1 MACTNCIQT
10 TASITGF
17 SPTNCVSQPGC
28 NVNASCVSYTGPALS
43 CSGIATYDTLDII
56 LQKIDPL
63 LCASTGDY
71 STYNTF
77 CLAPIS
83 TQKQFVESISDF
95 VCVLNDNVAL
105 FTGTTFPA
113 YQATVT
119 AAINAVNNPGITCA
133 VSGVT
138 SGDNIPTILTKYCTT
153 LTNISTNLDIS
164 GANWNACYSVS
175 PTPTTLTQGFNALI
189 SQVCLLKSQVATA
202 AVLPTFNNTANC
214 LSGGASD
221 SLVTTINSIITR
233 LCNTGTL
240 NTSTLSWGC
249 VTAPSGNQ
257 NLQDSLQNILTQITS
272 LSQAAPMQWSNDF
285 TVTNVNNGNLCL
297 GKHIALATPSTQ
309 DRFVAATASDT
320 SPGTLQDKV
329 MQGSNITL
337 DFASI
342 PGQMIINS
350 SGGVGVGDHKVMADG
365 TDSTA
370 NYLVLKLSGGVSS
383 GVSVTPLLDTSNPSH
398 VVNLQ
403 VNVDLVTLFT
413 ALLNAVPN
421 NAGLQTLF
429 CTTVGNCPS
438 PCSAPTSVSVVYN
451 AQTTTTTTSTTTTTT
466 TTAGT
471 TTTTSTTTTTTT
483 T

>member
-1 MACTNCIQT
+1 MACVNCIQT

-28 NVNASCVSYTGPALS
+28 AVNASCITYTGPALS

-63 LCASTGDY
+63 LCASSGDY
-71 STYNTF
+71 STYNTY

-83 TQKQFVESISDF
+83 TQKQFVESISNY
-95 VCVLNDNVAL
+95 VCTLNTNFTT

-113 YQATVT
+113 YQTSVT
-119 AAINAVNNPGITCA
+119 AAITAVNTPAITCA
-133 VSGVT
+133 VAGVT
-138 SGDNIPTILTKYCTT
+138 PSDTIPTILSKYCTT

-164 GANWNACYSVS
+164 GANWGSCYVVS
-175 PTPTTLTQGFNALI
+175 PTPSTLTQGFNALI
-189 SQVCLLKSQVATA
+189 AQICLLKSQVAGA

-214 LSGGASD
+214 LAGGASD
-221 SLVTTINSIITR
+221 SLVTTIGSIITR

-240 NTSTLSWGC
+240 NTSTLTWGC
-249 VTAPSGNQ
+249 VTQPSGNQ
-257 NLQDSLQNILTQITS
+257 NLQDTLQNILTQLTTV
-272 LSQAAPMQWSNDF
+272 SQAEPMSWSNDF
-285 TVTNVNNGNLCL
+285 TVTNVDNGNLCA

-309 DRFVAATASDT
+309 DRFVAATPSDT
-320 SPGTLQDKV
+320 SPATLQGKV
-329 MQGSNITL
+329 TAGTNITL
-337 DFASI
+337 DFVTT

-350 SGGVGVGDHKVMADG
+350 SGGAGTGDHKVLADG
-365 TDSTA
+365 ADSTA
-370 NYLVLKLSGGVSS
+370 NYLSLKLSGSTSS
-383 GVSVTPLLDTSNPSH
+383 GVSVQPLLDTTNPSH
-398 VVNLQ
+398 VVNLT

-421 NAGLQTLF
+421 NAGLQSLF

-451 AQTTTTTTSTTTTTT
+451 AQTTTTTTTTSTTS
-466 TTAGT
+466 
-471 TTTTSTTTTTTT
+471 TTSTTTTTTT
-483 T
+483 TP